1 MTEDRLSRIEKKL
14 DDVAEAIVGL
24 ARMEERMITLF
35 NRMDTYDKAQHKI
48 ADRLTEVEKL
58 VAKKVT
64 TVGIGEKATWL
75 VVGAC
80 VSYVVAMMNGAAV

>member
-1 MTEDRLSRIEKKL
+1 MSDERLTRIEKKL

-58 VAKKVT
+58 VAKKVA
-64 TVGIGEKATWL
+64 TVGIGEKGAWL
-75 VVGAC
+75 IVGAC
-80 VSYVVAMMNGAAV
+80 ISYVVAVMNGAAV